1 MEKSK
6 IFIAS
11 SGRTLVLAEKLRDE
25 LHTDFCEATLW
36 SDVGKSRPGATI
48 VEMLENAAVEHDFA
62 VIILARDDV
71 VSKDASDAGVRKARD
86 NCVFEAG
93 LFMAALGR
101 ERCFL
106 ANSVEQRDLP
116 SDLSGVISI
125 PFKEPA
131 NLASRDASA
140 QAIRTVSAVLKDA
153 VQRLGRA
160 PARRHASLLSVDEVF
175 SRERPQSEGGDLRE
189 GQIVVCDVQPMT
201 RPDLAIRI
209 RHNLDHG
216 VSYLYFLHGSED
228 TVEKVLQL
236 LQVALV
242 TDPATE
248 DILDFR
254 HRTETVLK
262 EKTRVLDE
270 LERICEMRSLRI
282 SFLPEEPTTR
292 FRIHNASDRELARLY
307 MKFRGQWYVPW
318 EEGSEAVK
326 VWQQLP
332 RYFAP
337 ATEKCLFVRLKEGI
351 DLEESEKRLVENAVN
366 RALARYFPGIEDE
379 VKRLCYGST
388 LPTADGRSRRAK
400 A

>member
-1 MEKSK
+1 MEKFR

-25 LHTDFCEATLW
+25 LHTEFCEATLW
-36 SDVGKSRPGATI
+36 SDAGKSRPGATI
-48 VEMLENAAVEHDFA
+48 VEMLENAALEHDFA

-71 VSKDASDAGVRKARD
+71 VSQDASDASKRKARD

-125 PFKEPA
+125 PFEEPA
-131 NLASRDASA
+131 SLQSREACT
-140 QAIRTVSAVLKDA
+140 QAIRGVSAVLKDA
-153 VQRLGRA
+153 VQRLGRS
-160 PARRHASLLSVDEVF
+160 PARRHASLLSIDEVF

-216 VSYLYFLHGSED
+216 VSYLYFLHGSDD
-228 TVEKVLQL
+228 TVEKVFQVLQIVL
-236 LQVALV
+236 VA
-242 TDPATE
+242 DPETE
-248 DILDFR
+248 DVLDFR
-254 HRTETVLK
+254 RRTDIVRN

-270 LERICEMRSLRI
+270 LKRVCELRSLQI
-282 SFLPEEPTTR
+282 SFLPEEPATR

-318 EEGSEAVK
+318 EEGGEAVK

-337 ATEKCLFVRLKEGI
+337 SAEKCLFLKLKEGI
-351 DLEESEKRLVENAVN
+351 DLEESERNLVENAVN

-379 VKRLCYGST
+379 VRQLCYGRT
-388 LPTADGRSRRAK
+388 PPAAGGGSRHAK
-400 A
+400 G